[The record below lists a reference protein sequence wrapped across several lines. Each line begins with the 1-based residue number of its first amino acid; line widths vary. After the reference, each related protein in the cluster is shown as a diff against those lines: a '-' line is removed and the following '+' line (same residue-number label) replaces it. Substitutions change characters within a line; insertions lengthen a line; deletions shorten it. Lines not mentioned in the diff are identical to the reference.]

1 MLIFLDPYVLVKLLK
16 DGQVIEKKRTQ
27 VPCKGSLDPVWNEPF
42 VFDWKNGNSETTGY
56 KFVFEIKSSD
66 MVMPDTSLGTVEIC
80 QHTSEHWKEM
90 MEKKNYARAMCHNI
104 T

>member
-1 MLIFLDPYVLVKLLK
+1 MVKLLK
-16 DGQVIEKKRTQ
+16 NGQVIEKKRTQ
-27 VPCKGSLDPVWNEPF
+27 VPCKGSFDPVWNEPF

-66 MVMPDTSLGTVEIC
+66 MVMPDTSLGMVEIC
-80 QHTSEHWKEM
+80 QETSEHWKEM
-90 MEKKNYARAMCHNI
+90 MGKKNYARAMCHNI